1 MLRLSWKSL
10 VVYPAA
16 LLLASAAASTAR
28 AQYYPPNPGY
38 GGYGGYYPGRVGGA
52 LYGSAAVMDS
62 YSNQMLSQERAR
74 ILREQAN
81 QAKLDTKRKAF
92 DERAYERANT
102 PSWTQEQAKIQE
114 QILNRI
120 LTNATGKEITDGKA
134 QNTILPYLQGL
145 ANRGIMG
152 PPVALDQNQLQ
163 QINVTGGNNDASVGM
178 LKEVDH
184 LEWPLVLRGPTQEKL
199 AGQLIAA
206 TDAAAKNKLTL
217 AQFREV
223 SNGVN
228 QIKDELK
235 KQFYAEEI
243 DGTMYLTGKRFL
255 EKLEASVNQLQQPGA
270 SKFLSGTFAAKGRTV
285 PELVQT
291 MSNQGLRFA
300 PANPGG
306 EPAYFALYNAM
317 VSYSAGAENAS
328 GFRVQ
333 SAPPP
338 ASSFKYYQK

>member
-1 MLRLSWKSL
+1 MLRFSPKSL
-10 VVYPAA
+10 LALPAA
-16 LLLASAAASTAR
+16 LLLVSAAASTAR
-28 AQYYPPNPGY
+28 AQYPPPYPGY
-38 GGYGGYYPGRVGGA
+38 GYGGFYPGRAGGA

-62 YSNQMLSQERAR
+62 YSNQMLDQERAR
-74 ILREQAN
+74 VLREQAN

-102 PSWTQEQAKIQE
+102 PSWSEEQAKVKAQF
-114 QILNRI
+114 LGRI
-120 LTNATGKEITDGKA
+120 LTNATSAEITKGTA

-145 ANRGIMG
+145 SNRGIMG
-152 PPVALDQNQLQ
+152 PPVALDPNLLQ
-163 QINVTGGNNDASVGM
+163 QVNVTGGNDDASVGM

-184 LEWPLVLRGPTQEKL
+184 LEWPLVLRGPNQEKV
-199 AGQLIAA
+199 AGQLVAA

-223 SNGVN
+223 SGGVA
-228 QIKDELK
+228 QLQGELK

-255 EKLEASVNQLQQPGA
+255 EKLEGSVNQLQQPGA
-270 SKFLSGTFAAKGRTV
+270 SKFLSGTFAARGRTV
-285 PELVQT
+285 PELVQN

-338 ASSFKYYQK
+338 AANFKYYQK